1 MDKKRVNYLLDEL
14 MLIIKKLGQLI
25 DQKEERIKEL
35 KKQRDDLLIA
45 LADTLEWLQT
55 GKVEGVGFDEQSV
68 IDSIREAIKK
78 AASALKRTQLKN
90 RIKI

>member
-55 GKVEGVGFDEQSV
+55 GKVEGVGFDKQSV

-78 AASALKRTQLKN
+78 C
-90 RIKI
+90 

>member
-1 MDKKRVNYLLDEL
+1 MNKKRVNYLLDEL

-55 GKVEGVGFDEQSV
+55 GKVEGVGFDKQSV

-78 AASALKRTQLKN
+78 C
-90 RIKI
+90 

>member
-1 MDKKRVNYLLDEL
+1 MDKKRVHYLLDEL

-55 GKVEGVGFDEQSV
+55 GKVEGVGFDKQSV

-78 AASALKRTQLKN
+78 C
-90 RIKI
+90 

>member
-35 KKQRDDLLIA
+35 EEKL
-45 LADTLEWLQT
+45 
-55 GKVEGVGFDEQSV
+55 SHP
-68 IDSIREAIKK
+68 
-78 AASALKRTQLKN
+78 N
-90 RIKI
+90 P